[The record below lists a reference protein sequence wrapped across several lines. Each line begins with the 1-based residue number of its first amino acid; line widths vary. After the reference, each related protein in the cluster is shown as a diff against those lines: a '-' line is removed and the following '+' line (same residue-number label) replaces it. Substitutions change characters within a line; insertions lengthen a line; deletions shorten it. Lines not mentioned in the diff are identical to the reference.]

1 MAIRVDVQYMCESP
15 SLPGKKQIKTWAEA
29 ALKNLRENAEFTVRI
44 VDRQEGTELNERWR
58 QAKGPTNVLSFPA
71 EGLEE
76 IAPELLGDIVICAPV
91 IEDEA
96 KQQDKSPDAH
106 WAHMIVHGILH
117 LLSYDH
123 IKQQDADIME
133 ALEIKI
139 LEKIGYKNPYV

>member
-1 MAIRVDVQYMCESP
+1 MTIRVDVQYIYEGASIP
-15 SLPGKKQIKTWAEA
+15 TRKQIKAWAEA
-29 ALKNLRENAEFTVRI
+29 ALQDLRKNAEFTVRI

-58 QAKGPTNVLSFPA
+58 QATGPTNVLSFPA

-96 KQQDKSPDAH
+96 QQQGKTLDAH

-123 IKQQDADIME
+123 IKKQDAKIME
-133 ALEIKI
+133 SLEIKI